1 MKLSSELDSFTFFCI
16 RDNMKKYGI
25 LNLVMMWDTHQGG
38 TFMKNYQM
46 RRAGAALAGILLMG
60 CPLVGNCADL
70 SLQQAIN
77 MALEQNTSLRITQ
90 KAEDKAEAAVREAK
104 GNNGVSVSASDSLS
118 VSKSSDS
125 DRSSSNSLGLSAS
138 YPVYTG
144 GKNEASIDSSE
155 IGLRAAVLQTQRA
168 RETLKLEV
176 IKAYYNALE
185 SKKTMGVNQESVD
198 KYQAHYTNV
207 QQLYSAGSKARIDVL
222 RSSVELSNAR
232 QTLIRSQNAYEVNL
246 AKLRDLIDMD
256 RNEPLNLTD
265 DFSYVKFD
273 VAMTDCIDY
282 AFRNRKDLMVDRYTL
297 EQKELAVKMA
307 KAGYLPSLSLS
318 AGVDALQSRF
328 EPSRDNSSGWSAG
341 LSAKWNLFDSG
352 VTKAQVDAAKTDLDI
367 AKLNMEK
374 DEEAVD
380 LELREAYYNMRE
392 AEKRFVST
400 SDAVK
405 QAEEDYYIASEKYRA
420 GEGIM
425 LDVID
430 AQEALSTAE
439 LNYIS
444 AQYDYVRYKAEV
456 ETAMGIGLNDEEQLS
471 ARNMTMDIAEAMVP
485 HEEKVVRRTEP
496 VSSETVANE
505 MSGSEAGK

>member
-1 MKLSSELDSFTFFCI
+1 
-16 RDNMKKYGI
+16 
-25 LNLVMMWDTHQGG
+25 MMN
-38 TFMKNYQM
+38 FQM
-46 RRAGAALAGILLMG
+46 RRAGVALAGILLMG
-60 CPLVGNCADL
+60 CPLVGSCADL

-104 GNNGVSVSASDSLS
+104 GNNGISVSASDSLS
-118 VSKSSDS
+118 ISKSSDS
-125 DRSSSNSLGLSAS
+125 DRSSSNSVGFSAS
-138 YPVYTG
+138 YPIYTG

-155 IGLRAAVLQTQRA
+155 IGLRSAVLATQRA
-168 RETLKLEV
+168 RETLKLDV

-185 SKKTMGVNQESVD
+185 AKKAMAVNQESVD

-232 QTLIRSQNAYEVNL
+232 QTLIRSQNTYEVSL

-256 RNEPLNLTD
+256 RKEPLNLTD

-273 VAMTDCIDY
+273 LEMDDCIDY
-282 AFRNRKDLMVDRYTL
+282 AFRNRKDLMIDRYTL

-307 KAGYLPSLSLS
+307 KSGYLPTLNLS

-328 EPSRDNSSGWSAG
+328 EPSSSNTSGWSAG
-341 LSAKWNLFDSG
+341 LSARWDLFDSG

-405 QAEEDYYIASEKYRA
+405 QAEEDYYIASEKYKA

-430 AQEALSTAE
+430 AEEALSTAE

-456 ETAMGIGLNDEEQLS
+456 ETAMGIGLNDIEQVS
-471 ARNMTMDIAEAMVP
+471 ARNMEMNIAEAMVP
-485 HEEKVVRRTEP
+485 HEEKVVRKADP
-496 VSSETVANE
+496 VSPETVARE
-505 MSGSEAGK
+505 LSEGGAKK

>member
-1 MKLSSELDSFTFFCI
+1 MKS
-16 RDNMKKYGI
+16 
-25 LNLVMMWDTHQGG
+25 
-38 TFMKNYQM
+38 YQM
-46 RRAGAALAGILLMG
+46 RRAGVALAGILLMG
-60 CPLVGNCADL
+60 CPLVGSCADL

-104 GNNGVSVSASDSLS
+104 GNNGISVSASDSLGI
-118 VSKSSDS
+118 SKSSDS
-125 DRSSSNSLGLSAS
+125 DRNSSNSLGFSAS
-138 YPVYTG
+138 YPIYTG

-155 IGLRAAVLQTQRA
+155 IGLRAAVLATQRA
-168 RETLKLEV
+168 RETLKLDV

-185 SKKTMGVNQESVD
+185 AKKAMAVNQESVD

-232 QTLIRSQNAYEVNL
+232 QTLIRSQNTYEVNL

-256 RNEPLNLTD
+256 RKEPLNLTD

-273 VAMTDCIDY
+273 LKMEDCIDY
-282 AFRNRKDLMVDRYTL
+282 AFRNRKDLMIDRYTL

-307 KAGYLPSLSLS
+307 KAGYLPTLNLS

-328 EPSRDNSSGWSAG
+328 EPSSSNTSGWSAG
-341 LSAKWNLFDSG
+341 LSAKWDIFDGG
-352 VTKAQVDAAKTDLDI
+352 VTKAQVDSAKTDLDI

-405 QAEEDYYIASEKYRA
+405 QAEEDYYIASEKYKA

-430 AQEALSTAE
+430 AEEALSTAE

-456 ETAMGIGLNDEEQLS
+456 ETAMGIGLNDAEQES
-471 ARNMTMDIAEAMVP
+471 ARNMEMDIVEAMVP
-485 HEEKVVRRTEP
+485 LEEKVAKRTEP
-496 VSSETVANE
+496 VSSETVARE
-505 MSGSEAGK
+505 LSEGGAKK

>member
-1 MKLSSELDSFTFFCI
+1 
-16 RDNMKKYGI
+16 
-25 LNLVMMWDTHQGG
+25 
-38 TFMKNYQM
+38 M
-46 RRAGAALAGILLMG
+46 RRAGAALAGILLMS
-60 CPLVGNCADL
+60 CPLVGSCADL

-104 GNNGVSVSASDSLS
+104 GNSGISVSASDSLGI
-118 VSKSSDS
+118 SKSSDS
-125 DRSSSNSLGLSAS
+125 DRSSSNSLGFSAS
-138 YPVYTG
+138 YPIYTG

-155 IGLRAAVLQTQRA
+155 IGLRSAVLATQRA
-168 RETLKLEV
+168 RETLKLDV

-185 SKKTMGVNQESVD
+185 ARKAMAVNQESVD

-232 QTLIRSQNAYEVNL
+232 QTLIRSQNTYEVNL

-256 RNEPLNLTD
+256 RKEPINLTD

-273 VAMTDCIDY
+273 LGMEDCIDY
-282 AFRNRKDLMVDRYTL
+282 AFRNRKDLMIDRYTL

-307 KAGYLPSLSLS
+307 KAGYLPTLNLS

-328 EPSRDNSSGWSAG
+328 EPSSSNTSGWSAG
-341 LSAKWNLFDSG
+341 LSAKWDIFDGG
-352 VTKAQVDAAKTDLDI
+352 VTKAQVDSAKTDLDI

-405 QAEEDYYIASEKYRA
+405 QAEEDYYIASEKYKA

-430 AQEALSTAE
+430 AEEALSTAE

-456 ETAMGIGLNDEEQLS
+456 ETAMGIGLNDTEQVS
-471 ARNMTMDIAEAMVP
+471 ARNMEMDIAEALVP
-485 HEEKVVRRTEP
+485 HEEKVVRKSDH
-496 VSSETVANE
+496 VSSETVAKE
-505 MSGSEAGK
+505 LSEGGAKK